1 MRGKRPFAGRFPFLL
16 VFFPGFLYNKKDNA
30 PPRGEKG
37 GRALHYIYAVMM
49 LAAGLI
55 LIFSLSKENKVF
67 YVAGGYFLFLGGW
80 WLADG
85 LLPEA
90 DLFAGGWGI
99 AFKVITALVLVVL
112 VAVFVKE
119 YRKKGRDPGEKERP
133 QGPKKD

>member
-1 MRGKRPFAGRFPFLL
+1 M
-16 VFFPGFLYNKKDNA
+16 
-30 PPRGEKG
+30 
-37 GRALHYIYAVMM
+37 HYIYAVMM

-119 YRKKGRDPGEKERP
+119 YRKRGGTPGKRSGPRAPKRTEPLVGRGMLEKTARP
-133 QGPKKD
+133 EGKRNTLWKPC